1 MRIIKMKS
9 NELALQER
17 KRNTR
22 EVGFE
27 ILRIFA
33 MFLICCVHVMNY
45 GGMLGNAPGGGGS
58 Y

>member
-1 MRIIKMKS
+1 MKS